1 MIKKYFERN
10 GLNVKRDLVL
20 RKELQ
25 DQQCPI
31 CYDDLITGEYERND
45 LDEGK
50 EIAAQTDLE

>member
-1 MIKKYFERN
+1 MK
-10 GLNVKRDLVL
+10 VKRDLVL

-25 DQQCPI
+25 DEQCPI